1 MLRVSLI
8 AATALAA
15 VPATASAQTVYSS
28 LPMQGASRVQTAAVV
43 AGARLALTD
52 AGSPIKY
59 VPLDDSTRRA
69 ANWTPERASQNARR
83 AAQDQTT
90 IGVIGAFNS
99 GASAVMVPILN
110 EAGIPVVSPSNTAIG
125 LTRDGPGAIPGE
137 PDKYYPTGKR
147 NYFRL
152 TPNDSVQGGALA
164 QAMKDAG
171 CRRIGSAHDKE
182 IYGDGVS
189 AWVRRYAKRLS
200 LRVVATRATDPGHG
214 FAAAAGAF
222 KHARAD
228 CVVYSG
234 ITANGAPRLLSTI
247 GRALPKARFFA
258 SDGVAESFFAREVS
272 RSVARRITITL
283 DTLAPSAYPAAQAVL
298 ARAGANPDPYFL
310 YGYEAMRLYTDALAA
325 VGPSTTAITHWLQ
338 TSVKN
343 RQSVLGTYSFDR
355 NGDTTI
361 KDFGL
366 YRIRDGALTFTG
378 VVRAP

>member
-1 MLRVSLI
+1 
-8 AATALAA
+8 
-15 VPATASAQTVYSS
+15 
-28 LPMQGASRVQTAAVV
+28 MQGASRVQTAAVV
-43 AGARLALTD
+43 AGARLALAD

-182 IYGDGVS
+182 IYGDGVA

-272 RSVARRITITL
+272 RSVARRITITV
-283 DTLAPSAYPAAQAVL
+283 DTLAPSAYPAAAQAVL